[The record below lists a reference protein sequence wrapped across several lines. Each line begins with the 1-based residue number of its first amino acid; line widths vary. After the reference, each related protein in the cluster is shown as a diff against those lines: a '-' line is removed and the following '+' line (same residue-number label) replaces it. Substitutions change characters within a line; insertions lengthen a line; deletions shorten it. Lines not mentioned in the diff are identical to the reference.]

1 MMTWKIDQAEV
12 QELSKLGSRGAFG
25 RGLMLAAEEDD
36 NLLVLSADLAGTSR
50 VQQFADKYPDRFF
63 NAGIAEQNMTTV
75 ASALAQEGN
84 TVFCT
89 SFAIFSALRACEQ
102 VRTDVAYM
110 NANVK
115 IVGAD
120 AGVTIGTQG
129 YTHYAV
135 EDISVLRAIPNL
147 TILCPADG
155 VETAKATIAAAR
167 HRGPV
172 YLRLTGKGGFAPVY
186 QEDYPFTIGKAVRL
200 REGDTVAILAAGTIV
215 HEALQAAE
223 MLAEQG
229 IQAEVADF
237 HTIKP
242 LDTAYLHEL
251 VGRVKL
257 IVTAEEH
264 SVLGGLGGAVCE
276 EVAALGA
283 GVPVLRCGLP
293 DSFAS
298 IADYRDQ
305 LQRFGLTAGLL
316 AERIRQALEK

>member
-147 TILCPADG
+147 TSLCP
-155 VETAKATIAAAR
+155 AAR

-223 MLAEQG
+223 ILAEQG

-264 SVLGGLGGAVCE
+264 SILGGLGGAVCE

-283 GVPVLRCGLP
+283 GVPVLRCGIP
-293 DSFAS
+293 DSFAP

-305 LQRFGLTAGLL
+305 LQRFGLTADLL

>member
-1 MMTWKIDQAEV
+1 MTWKIDQAEV
-12 QELSKLGSRGAFG
+12 QELSRLGSRGAFG

-135 EDISVLRAIPNL
+135 EDISVLRAIPYN
-147 TILCPADG
+147 
-155 VETAKATIAAAR
+155 
-167 HRGPV
+167 
-172 YLRLTGKGGFAPVY
+172 
-186 QEDYPFTIGKAVRL
+186 PFL
-200 REGDTVAILAAGTIV
+200 
-215 HEALQAAE
+215 
-223 MLAEQG
+223 
-229 IQAEVADF
+229 
-237 HTIKP
+237 
-242 LDTAYLHEL
+242 
-251 VGRVKL
+251 
-257 IVTAEEH
+257 
-264 SVLGGLGGAVCE
+264 
-276 EVAALGA
+276 
-283 GVPVLRCGLP
+283 
-293 DSFAS
+293 
-298 IADYRDQ
+298 
-305 LQRFGLTAGLL
+305 
-316 AERIRQALEK
+316 